1 MVNNVMSGAKT
12 GFNRLVVDADVLTD
26 DETDWRDALEIVGI
40 VPLGKGIAKIAKL
53 GANMLGIGKTAEK
66 AVLSQFEIRRP

>member
-1 MVNNVMSGAKT
+1 MSGAKT
-12 GFNRLVVDADVLTD
+12 RFNRLVVDADVLTD
-26 DETDWRDALEIVGI
+26 GETDWRDALEIVGI
-40 VPLGKGIAKIAKL
+40 VPLGKGIAKIAKIAKL